1 MDAQT
6 IAETL
11 GGKRSGKGWIARC
24 PAHDDKHPSLS
35 IIEVDDGKVLI
46 NCHAGCHAADVVATI
61 GLELKDLFP
70 ESSMSSLQRSEYR
83 RKQTHA
89 EIESALSH
97 ELTVLSQVVGLR
109 VAERKLAKDSAFRKQ
124 RPEWRPMPNE
134 SWDREI
140 LAAQRIKAAL
150 EALYANN

>member
-6 IAETL
+6 IAESL

-35 IIEVDDGKVLI
+35 ITEVDDGKVLI
-46 NCHAGCHAADVVATI
+46 NCHAGCHAADVVAAI

-83 RKQTHA
+83 RKQTHS
-89 EIESALSH
+89 EIETAFCH
-97 ELTVLSQVVGLR
+97 ELSVMSQVIGQR
-109 VAERKLAKDSAFRKQ
+109 VADRMLAKDSTFRKQ
-124 RPEWRPMPNE
+124 RPEWQPIPNAP
-134 SWDREI
+134 WDREL
-140 LAAQRIKAAL
+140 LAAKRIRKAL
-150 EALYANN
+150 EMLYGE